1 MPEQIEKLAL
11 LSQKGNREAFSKL
24 YDLFMP
30 KIYSYVYY
38 RCFSR
43 STAEDVV
50 SQAFLKALEHLN
62 QFTPQRGSFSSW
74 LYRIAHNC
82 LMDFYKDNPRVVNID
97 DISERPSTH
106 DLESEI
112 QDRNNYEK
120 IKPFLDKLNEDQR
133 EILIL
138 RLWDN
143 MSYRE
148 ISGVMGRQE
157 AACKMQFSRAI
168 AFLRSKIPLN
178 LFIIFILLRK
188 IVHAI

>member
-1 MPEQIEKLAL
+1 
-11 LSQKGNREAFSKL
+11 
-24 YDLFMP
+24 
-30 KIYSYVYY
+30 
-38 RCFSR
+38 
-43 STAEDVV
+43 
-50 SQAFLKALEHLN
+50 
-62 QFTPQRGSFSSW
+62 
-74 LYRIAHNC
+74 
-82 LMDFYKDNPRVVNID
+82 MDFYKDNPRVVNID